1 MCSVRLLSALGIQQ
15 ITRATSDASFGA
27 LSNCTGQLVDCPKV
41 VCPSQVSRA
50 TLIALS
56 GATAMKDS

>member
-1 MCSVRLLSALGIQQ
+1 MCSVKLLSALGIQQ
-15 ITRATSDASFGA
+15 ITRATSDASFGVF
-27 LSNCTGQLVDCPKV
+27 SNCTGQLVDCPKV